1 MVGAMIAEARSYLW
15 EHGRI
20 LEQRRFDYLFGD
32 GPAEAVIAAVLAYR
46 NTDGGFGHALEP
58 DGRGP
63 LSQPLHTYTAI
74 LRLDEVG
81 DHTQMAAAA
90 DYLQSVASAD
100 GGVSVGVAAAASHPH
115 APWWST
121 SGEPDLLATALT
133 VSIFLKVG
141 LLDHPWVSAATA
153 YCWTA
158 LDTMQDTHP
167 YEAIAAARFLDYVP
181 DRERAVPASER
192 LGALVRAKRLV
203 DLSDSSD
210 SPPTKAAGYS
220 AGETHRPHD
229 FAPRPDCLA
238 RTWFSAMELNASLA
252 HLASEQTA
260 DGGWPFSWPAWTPV
274 NIHDWGGVV
283 TMDALMVLRAY
294 GIRT

>member
-158 LDTMQDTHP
+158 LDAMQDTHP

-210 SPPTKAAGYS
+210 SAPTEARGIRPARLTDPTTSPRARTVWPGPGSRRWSWTRVWRTLPLNRQPMAGGRS
-220 AGETHRPHD
+220 AGRPG
-229 FAPRPDCLA
+229 PR
-238 RTWFSAMELNASLA
+238 
-252 HLASEQTA
+252 
-260 DGGWPFSWPAWTPV
+260 
-274 NIHDWGGVV
+274 
-283 TMDALMVLRAY
+283 
-294 GIRT
+294 